1 MFLLCKLASSI
12 FCKLRVIFKLNG
24 GSQRYV
30 CSPSGM
36 PVLASSGAVLC
47 PAGQGCLLL
56 CFLTLPWCLFV
67 IVAEFVLET
76 RRLYQVSGLDWKLQ
90 FLERF
95 VIWTEKS
102 IWGIWF
108 CLVTPQS
115 ALTLE
120 EPKLRWL
127 YLPEAVRTKFHNEM
141 WTEVVFILYSIQV
154 VFIASQ
160 GARQWFKN
168 LTYGIYLSNSE
179 QNLQSQ
185 MFLNVLIVYTALVC
199 IVGPKW

>member
-76 RRLYQVSGLDWKLQ
+76 RRLYQVSCLDWKLQ

-102 IWGIWF
+102 IWGIWI

-115 ALTLE
+115 ALTLQ

-127 YLPEAVRTKFHNEM
+127 YLPEAVRTKFHNKM
-141 WTEVVFILYSIQV
+141 WTEVVFILYPSGVYCQSGGKAVVQKPHVWYLPFKLRTKPSI
-154 VFIASQ
+154 
-160 GARQWFKN
+160 
-168 LTYGIYLSNSE
+168 T
-179 QNLQSQ
+179 
-185 MFLNVLIVYTALVC
+185 NVLKCTYCVHC
-199 IVGPKW
+199 ISLYSGA